1 MKGAFIGDI
10 VGSRFEWTG
19 FREKEFDLFAEGCRV
34 TDDSLMTA
42 AVAEAFLTMRETD
55 LPETESVLGPFL
67 CERMRRLGRTYPDAG
82 YGQKFKAWLM
92 DETMGPYGSCG
103 NGAAMRVS
111 PAGWFAYTLA
121 EAEEQALISCRV
133 SHNEKSAGKAAQAVA
148 GAIFLVG
155 REPGRT

>member
-55 LPETESVLGPFL
+55 LPETESVLGPLL

-92 DETMGPYGSCG
+92 DETMGPYGSG
-103 NGAAMRVS
+103 GGGGGFSHHAVTRELREWSGHARFS
-111 PAGWFAYTLA
+111 GWLVCLHLGGSRGTGSY
-121 EAEEQALISCRV
+121 
-133 SHNEKSAGKAAQAVA
+133 
-148 GAIFLVG
+148 FLPC
-155 REPGRT
+155 EP

>member
-55 LPETESVLGPFL
+55 LPETESVLGPLL
-67 CERMRRLGRTYPDAG
+67 CERMRRLGAHLSG
-82 YGQKFKAWLM
+82 
-92 DETMGPYGSCG
+92 
-103 NGAAMRVS
+103 
-111 PAGWFAYTLA
+111 
-121 EAEEQALISCRV
+121 CRLWT
-133 SHNEKSAGKAAQAVA
+133 EIQGVA
-148 GAIFLVG
+148 HG
-155 REPGRT
+155 

>member
-1 MKGAFIGDI
+1 MDRISG
-10 VGSRFEWTG
+10 
-19 FREKEFDLFAEGCRV
+19 KEFDLFAEGCRV

-55 LPETESVLGPFL
+55 LPETESVLGPLL

-103 NGAAMRVS
+103 NGAAMRVLRLAGLPTPWRKPRNWLLF
-111 PAGWFAYTLA
+111 PA
-121 EAEEQALISCRV
+121 V
-133 SHNEKSAGKAAQAVA
+133 
-148 GAIFLVG
+148 
-155 REPGRT
+155 